1 MGCRT
6 PCTGVPSLNLDLT
19 RLAERLTV
27 AAKRSA
33 DLKVK
38 VSSTDL
44 ILSKGGFG
52 TGRSES
58 MPFAA
63 LFLRNED
70 VLGMA
75 LDRLEA
81 GKPGQA
87 LG

>member
-1 MGCRT
+1 M
-6 PCTGVPSLNLDLT
+6 NLDLT

-44 ILSKGGFG
+44 ILSKDGFG

-63 LFLRNED
+63 LFLRDED

-81 GKPGQA
+81 AKPGQA